1 MRRSPVRFPMP
12 FALPSSALTSA
23 PSGWDWMM
31 GPFPLGLSAASE
43 CLLETGPCPVL
54 CGYLALNKLAEW
66 VNEHEFSGFS
76 MGGNL
81 NS

>member
-1 MRRSPVRFPMP
+1 
-12 FALPSSALTSA
+12 
-23 PSGWDWMM
+23 M